1 MTIELGK
8 VSILNLLTIA
18 LCIREQSKMIFR
30 YG

>member
-8 VSILNLLTIA
+8 VSTLNLLTIA
-18 LCIREQSKMIFR
+18 LCIREQSKKTFR

>member
-8 VSILNLLTIA
+8 VIILSLLTIA